1 MNVISNRA
9 SALNTA
15 VLTQMSAV
23 INVAVAENFTIN
35 LTNTTRL
42 SLINRNTNVTIEQI
56 AWISNTIWFVVNFQY
71 IKIIDIIYNL
81 FTFFICIWFKLN
93 NYNN

>member
-56 AWISNTIWFVVNFQY
+56 A
-71 IKIIDIIYNL
+71 
-81 FTFFICIWFKLN
+81 
-93 NYNN
+93 